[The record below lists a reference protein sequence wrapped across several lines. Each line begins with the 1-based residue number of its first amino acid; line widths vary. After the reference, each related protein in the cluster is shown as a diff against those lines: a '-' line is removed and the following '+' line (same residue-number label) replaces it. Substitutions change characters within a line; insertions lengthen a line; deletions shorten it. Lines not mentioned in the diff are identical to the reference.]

1 MNLLQLSLYQ
11 VNPNIL
17 IYNASDSSG
26 VFVFVPITG
35 NSLRLSGQF
44 QAFFTQYHFG
54 VPFNEEQMFALFPDS
69 SLIDIQQS
77 IRHLESQCVI
87 QKVESVET

>member
-1 MNLLQLSLYQ
+1 LKPLPLSFYQ

-17 IYNASDSSG
+17 FYNASDSSG

-35 NSLRLSGQF
+35 NTLRLSDQF
-44 QAFFTQYHFG
+44 LVFFTQYHSG
-54 VPFNEEQMFALFPDS
+54 IRFNEEQMLALFPDS

-77 IRHLESQCVI
+77 IRHLESECVI
-87 QKVESVET
+87 QKVEPIET

>member
-1 MNLLQLSLYQ
+1 LNPLQLSLYQ
-11 VNPNIL
+11 VNPNML

-35 NSLRLSGQF
+35 NSLRLSDQF
-44 QAFFTQYHFG
+44 QAFFTQYHSG
-54 VPFNEEQMFALFPDS
+54 VRFNEEQMLALFPDS

-77 IRHLESQCVI
+77 IRHLEAEHVI
-87 QKVESVET
+87 RKVECLET